1 MLVFTLTLCNNAVMK
16 IQTYLIAALF
26 STLSTTFVLAGEVES
41 SALPVCSN
49 QHDVYPCL
57 KATTE
62 AGFDFVDMMIEN
74 IEGVKMIHKGGKEGL
89 HVGPHLGTVTVLSSQ
104 ALSNE
109 RRSPIVEVTKFE
121 MNLTDHGG
129 GDIDYPGK
137 KWTVI
142 KTTTFYGYVNESKY
156 ENFLEAKK

>member
-1 MLVFTLTLCNNAVMK
+1 MK
-16 IQTYLIAALF
+16 IQNYLIAVLF
-26 STLSTTFVLAGEVES
+26 STLSTTLVFADEAKTS
-41 SALPVCSN
+41 TPPVCSD
-49 QHDVYPCL
+49 QHEVYPCL
-57 KATTE
+57 KSTAE

-74 IEGVKMIHKGGKEGL
+74 IQGVKMIHKGGKEGL
-89 HVGPHLGTVTVLSSQ
+89 HVGPNLGTVTVLSSQ
-104 ALSNE
+104 ALSSD
-109 RRSPIVEVTKFE
+109 RHSPIVEVTKFE

-142 KTTTFYGYVNESKY
+142 KTTTYYGYVNESKY